1 MIVRK
6 NHVRHLLL
14 LLLDGGIGA
23 LCLLGAMALRYEGD
37 IPRAVEGHLR
47 NLLPVVAGARILA
60 SLILRLHRWSFR
72 HSGLTD
78 GSRVLGAGL
87 LGSGLFV
94 MVVFVMR
101 LPEPPRS
108 VILIEFL
115 LSTMVMAGLR
125 FSPRLAWMYLADRE
139 VGKRS
144 DALTTVILGAG
155 TAGEALLRDLRQSR
169 AHNFRVVGFL
179 DDDRAKWGMVVGGLA
194 VQGGLDELPR
204 VAVEEEVRHVLIAI
218 PRLPAARLREILDR
232 CSDLSLTYK
241 ILPLSFRYLDDRVS
255 AAMLQDLTPEDLLPR
270 AAVDL
275 AEGGHLGAIAG
286 KVVLVTGAAGSIG
299 SEICRQLLASGV
311 ARIVMVDMNENGLY
325 LLQRRFEREF
335 PGRAVEAEVADIRDE
350 GRIRGLFAKW
360 RPRDVFHAAAHKHV
374 PLLETAPGEAVK
386 NNVLGTL
393 HLARAADAAGAE
405 RFLYISTDKAVRPS
419 SVMGAT
425 KRVGE
430 MVVRDLGRRSRT
442 RFCAVRFGNVLGSAG
457 SVVPLFR
464 EQIAAGGPV
473 TVTDPEVRRYFM
485 TIGEAV
491 GLVLKAGYG
500 DHGDLCVL
508 DMGEPIRI
516 VDLARQMITMAGRVP
531 DVDIPLRYTGLRPGE
546 KLTEELLTEEEERTH
561 RVTEKIFAADS
572 PLPPTGLA
580 AGIEELARAA
590 AREDGDAVRAALR
603 GLVPSYL
610 PPGGVAAPAPRAEP
624 AAAAPGGGA

>member
-572 PLPPTGLA
+572 PLPPTGLE

-590 AREDGDAVRAALR
+590 AREDGDAVRAALPDER
-603 GLVPSYL
+603 I
-610 PPGGVAAPAPRAEP
+610 
-624 AAAAPGGGA
+624 